1 MKKTAKKPQVKMPKI
16 DYQVIDPT
24 LWGNLVIP
32 RQDPALCRIVVNIT
46 SIRIYLYGQLF
57 VMIRREL
64 FAGFSSWISGGD
76 KYCAAFYLK
85 QGQPI
90 EVELDSREKFDALLA
105 EVDKVLGKE

>member
-1 MKKTAKKPQVKMPKI
+1 MIKK
-16 DYQVIDPT
+16 
-24 LWGNLVIP
+24 N
-32 RQDPALCRIVVNIT
+32 ALEMDRLALEGTGGFPICRIVVNIT
-46 SIRIYLYGQLF
+46 SIRVYLYGQLF
-57 VMIRREL
+57 VMMRRDN
-64 FAGFSSWISGGD
+64 FAGVSSWISGGD